1 MSIEPRAASR
11 EDLGS
16 LQNCLVGGDPEQN
29 QRERRVRRHAL
40 AISATLEGAVLAALV
55 LIPLFG
61 RPAGIALTTIPL
73 PPYYQRTPS
82 PAAPTQS
89 TSLEPRRGAVCVT
102 CVSQPP
108 APLRDL
114 PTRNEVIEPPAPPGP
129 TGPGISLPCPGCIEI
144 PGAQGLRPTPPP
156 AETPPNKARIHTQL
170 DPAML
175 IHRVEPVYP
184 VLPRQ
189 MGLSGRVEL
198 RAIIATD
205 GTIQFLQVVSGDA
218 LFYQSALE
226 AVRQWRYSPT
236 VLNGQ
241 PVEVDTYITVIYH
254 LER

>member
-1 MSIEPRAASR
+1 MPVEPRAASR

-16 LQNCLVGGDPEQN
+16 LQNCLVAGDPEQN
-29 QRERRVRRHAL
+29 QRERRVRRWAL
-40 AISATLEGAVLAALV
+40 AISVTLESAVLAALL

-61 RPAGIALTTIPL
+61 RPTGIALTSTPL
-73 PPYYQRTPS
+73 PPYYQRNLSRPEPTRSTPVG
-82 PAAPTQS
+82 T
-89 TSLEPRRGAVCVT
+89 RRGAVCVT
-102 CVSQPP
+102 CPSRPP
-108 APLRDL
+108 APLRGL
-114 PTRNEVIEPPAPPGP
+114 HTRSEPIEPAAPPDF
-129 TGPGISLPCPGCIEI
+129 TGAGISLPCPSCVEI
-144 PGAQGLRPTPPP
+144 PGAQGVRPTPPP
-156 AETPPNKARIHTQL
+156 VETRPNKARIQTQV

-184 VLPRQ
+184 VLPKQ

-205 GTIQFLQVVSGDA
+205 GTIQSLQVVSGDA
-218 LFYQSALE
+218 RFYKSALD
-226 AVRQWRYSPT
+226 AVRQWRYRPT

>member
-1 MSIEPRAASR
+1 MSVEPRAASR

-16 LQNCLVGGDPEQN
+16 LQDCLVGGDPEQN
-29 QRERRVRRHAL
+29 QRERRVRRRAL
-40 AISATLEGAVLAALV
+40 AISATLQGAALAALL

-61 RPAGIALTTIPL
+61 RSAGIALTSIPL

-82 PAAPTQS
+82 RPAPAQS
-89 TSLEPRRGAVCVT
+89 TPPEPRRGAACVT
-102 CVSQPP
+102 CFSRPP

-114 PTRNEVIEPPAPPGP
+114 PTRNELIEPPAPPGP

-144 PGAQGLRPTPPP
+144 PGPRPVPPP
-156 AETPPNKARIHTQL
+156 PESRPNKARIQTQL

-175 IHRVEPVYP
+175 VHRVEPVYP

-205 GTIQFLQVVSGDA
+205 GTIQSLQVVSGDA

-226 AVRQWRYSPT
+226 AVRQWRYRPT